1 MTTVHEPPSSRSL
14 LPFGTGRGL
23 EQASDGSVSIFDL
36 RLTNATYPE
45 AADLLENLLL
55 RRDRARAA
63 HFVNAHTLN
72 HASADDAYR
81 RVLARAEHLFGDGT
95 GVRWAVRLLHGVH
108 LRANLNGT
116 DLVPYFMQRAAGR
129 RPRIFLLGTRDE
141 VVRAAAS
148 AVEREFD
155 GWSVAGL
162 HHGYFDD
169 REGARVVDTVNAASP
184 DLLLVAMGNPRQE
197 LWIDRHLGQL
207 DVPLAMGVGAL
218 FDYWAGAERRAP
230 LWMRQAGM
238 EWAYRMLFQ
247 RGKLTRYLL
256 GNPEFLW
263 HVACA
268 KWRFG

>member
-1 MTTVHEPPSSRSL
+1 MSSITLQGPPSSRSSSS
-14 LPFGTGRGL
+14 FGAELALDRRIP
-23 EQASDGSVSIFDL
+23 IFDL
-36 RLTNATYPE
+36 QITDATYSE
-45 AADLLENLLL
+45 AAHLLEGLLL

-72 HASADDAYR
+72 HANGDTAYR
-81 RVLARAEHLFGDGT
+81 QVLGRAEHLFGDGT
-95 GVRWAVRLLHGVH
+95 GVRWAVRALHGVQ

-116 DLVPYFMQRAAGR
+116 DLVPYFMRRAARR
-129 RPRIFLLGTRDE
+129 RPRVFLLGTREE
-141 VVRAAAS
+141 VLRGAAT

-162 HHGYFDD
+162 HHGFFGDAED
-169 REGARVVDTVNAASP
+169 RRVLDLVNASQA

-197 LWIDRHLGQL
+197 TWIDRHLERL
-207 DVPLAMGVGAL
+207 DVPLARGVGAL

-230 LWMRQAGM
+230 LWMQRAGM
-238 EWAYRMLFQ
+238 EWVYRMLFQ
-247 RGKLTRYLL
+247 QGKLTRYLF

-263 HVACA
+263 HVARA